1 MKTFMLVDDSPVIRK
16 VANRILSDLGFV
28 VIEAN
33 DGADAL
39 DKCRYNL
46 PDGVLVD
53 WDLPNITGV
62 EFIEELRKL
71 PDSQRVK
78 VMYCTSEI
86 LVSEMTKA
94 KRAGADGFLMKPFNR
109 EILIHKLTEVG
120 MDLNEQYDAA

>member
-1 MKTFMLVDDSPVIRK
+1 MAVSRNFWLI
-16 VANRILSDLGFV
+16 I
-28 VIEAN
+28 IEAN

-94 KRAGADGFLMKPFNR
+94 KRAGADGFLMKPFRKAGLEEAIN
-109 EILIHKLTEVG
+109 
-120 MDLNEQYDAA
+120 DLLPG